1 MHDSNPSPGELSG
14 ILESYKLPI
23 EGVEKKRAKK
33 IYLETDMKHSS
44 KKLRKTMLFK
54 NLRLLSI

>member
-23 EGVEKKRAKK
+23 VGVEKKRAKK
-33 IYLETDMKHSS
+33 KLFRNWHETF
-44 KKLRKTMLFK
+44 FK
-54 NLRLLSI
+54 EVEENDAI

>member
-23 EGVEKKRAKK
+23 VGVPLKKK
-33 IYLETDMKHSS
+33 S
-44 KKLRKTMLFK
+44 KKNLFRNWHETFFK
-54 NLRLLSI
+54 EVEENDVI

>member
-23 EGVEKKRAKK
+23 VGVEKK
-33 IYLETDMKHSS
+33 EQ
-44 KKLRKTMLFK
+44 K
-54 NLRLLSI
+54 NLFRNWHETFFKEVEENDVI

>member
-23 EGVEKKRAKK
+23 VGVEKKEQKK
-33 IYLETDMKHSS
+33 ICLETDMKRFS

>member
-23 EGVEKKRAKK
+23 VGVEQKEGKNCLK
-33 IYLETDMKHSS
+33 TDMKHSS
-44 KKLRKTMLFK
+44 KKLRK
-54 NLRLLSI
+54 NAVI

>member
-23 EGVEKKRAKK
+23 VGVEKK
-33 IYLETDMKHSS
+33 EQ
-44 KKLRKTMLFK
+44 K
-54 NLRLLSI
+54 NLFRNWHETFFKEVEEKRGYLKTSDF

>member
-23 EGVEKKRAKK
+23 VGVEKKRAKK
-33 IYLETDMKHSS
+33 NCLETDMKHSS
-44 KKLRKTMLFK
+44 KKLRK